1 MDRTQDTDSTQQNL
15 ITVDLGER
23 RLAKSIKITI
33 DARQLR
39 EHALSSNE
47 KWLLGMSRYPIQQK
61 FKENQLINCEEYTL
75 IAKQWRY
82 ERI

>member
-1 MDRTQDTDSTQQNL
+1 MDRTQDTDSTQQNF

-39 EHALSSNE
+39 EHALS
-47 KWLLGMSRYPIQQK
+47 
-61 FKENQLINCEEYTL
+61 
-75 IAKQWRY
+75 
-82 ERI
+82 